1 MTETGPKRRTQE
13 ERKAESERQIIR
25 AALKLFAAQGYMRTT
40 LNQIG
45 QEAGYTGG
53 LVSHRFGSKEGL
65 LQAVVNHIT
74 GRFSADQMGSAIKQ
88 DSAEASLKN
97 YLEIYIQEVTVR
109 EGRMRTMY
117 VIMGEA
123 LAAVP
128 EIQEDI
134 AKLNKGVRAVLAEIV
149 QRGIDNGEFRKEVD
163 AQTAAVLILGI
174 LRGVVMQYL
183 ADRKAVNVKTM
194 LPIIQDTALSGLQ

>member
-1 MTETGPKRRTQE
+1 MTETATKRRTQE

-25 AALKLFAAQGYMRTT
+25 AALKLFAEQGYMRTT

-65 LQAVVNHIT
+65 LQAVVSHIT
-74 GRFSADQMGSAIKQ
+74 GRFSADQMGSAIEQ
-88 DSAEASLKN
+88 DSAEASLRN
-97 YLEIYIQEVTVR
+97 YLEIYIQEVTLR

-128 EIQEDI
+128 EIQDDI
-134 AKLNKGVRAVLAEIV
+134 ARLNKGVRNVLAEIV

-163 AQTAAVLILGI
+163 AQTAAVLILGM

-183 ADRKAVNVKTM
+183 ADRKAVNVKKM
-194 LPIIQDTALSGLQ
+194 LPIIQDAALSGLK

>member
-1 MTETGPKRRTQE
+1 MTETATKRRTQE

-25 AALKLFAAQGYMRTT
+25 AALKLFAEQGYMRTT

-45 QEAGYTGG
+45 QEAGYPGG

-65 LQAVVNHIT
+65 LQAVVSHIT
-74 GRFSADQMGSAIKQ
+74 GRFSVDQMGSAIEQ
-88 DSAEASLKN
+88 NSAEASLKN
-97 YLEIYIQEVTVR
+97 YLEIYIREVTVR

-128 EIQEDI
+128 EIQQDI
-134 AKLNKGVRAVLAEIV
+134 ANLNKGVRNVLAEIV
-149 QRGIDNGEFRKEVD
+149 QRGIDNGEFSKEVD
-163 AQTAAVLILGI
+163 AQTAAVLILGM

-183 ADRKAVNVKTM
+183 ADRKAVNVKKM
-194 LPIIQDTALSGLQ
+194 LPIIQDAALSGLK